1 MASLLPTTFV
11 YAEKADDLAKLIA
24 FARGLGEKVNVLFIG
39 DDESTRECVNLG
51 ADCVY
56 CFAPQE
62 GVIAEDYA
70 ASFAAIIKEAGANAL
85 VLLASSKRAKAIAAR
100 LGVTLKAGVISD
112 ALSLAIEN
120 NTVIATHQV
129 YGGLAHAKA
138 EIRSPYAIATVGSA
152 LDVEAITDAPNAP
165 VVQSAFIAPAHT
177 LKVLAR
183 KPKQGSTVDLGKA
196 HCVVGVGRGFAKADD
211 IALASA
217 LAKALQ
223 GEVGCSRP
231 IAEGEGWM
239 EHDRY
244 IGVSGV
250 TLGADVYVAVGI
262 SGQIQHMVGVD
273 RAKIIVGINKDKNA
287 PIFNMVDYGI
297 VGDLYKVLPALTA
310 KLGG

>member
-39 DDESTRECVNLG
+39 DDESPRECVSLG

-70 ASFAAIIKEAGANAL
+70 NSFAQIIKDAGEHAL
-85 VLLASSKRAKAIAAR
+85 ILLSSSKRAKAIAAR
-100 LGVTLKAGVISD
+100 LGVALKAGVVSD
-112 ALSLAIEN
+112 ALSLTVEN
-120 NTVIATHQV
+120 NAVIATHQV

-138 EIRSPYAIATVGSA
+138 EIRSPYAVVTVGSA
-152 LDVEAITDAPNAP
+152 LDVDTIKDAPHAQIVP
-165 VVQSAFIAPAHT
+165 SPFVAPAQT

-183 KPKQGSTVDLGKA
+183 KPKQGSTVDLGKS
-196 HCVVGVGRGFAKADD
+196 HCVVGVGRGFAKEED
-211 IALASA
+211 IALATA

-250 TLGADVYVAVGI
+250 TLGADVYIAVGI
-262 SGQIQHMVGVD
+262 SGQIQHMVGVS
-273 RAKIIVGINKDKNA
+273 RVKTIIGINKDKNA

-297 VGDLYKVLPALTA
+297 VGDIYKVLPALTA

>member
-1 MASLLPTTFV
+1 MASMLPTTFV

-24 FARGLGEKVNVLFIG
+24 FARGFGEKVNVLFIG
-39 DDESTRECVNLG
+39 NDESTRECVSLG

-56 CFAPQE
+56 CFAPQDN
-62 GVIAEDYA
+62 VVAEDYA
-70 ASFAAIIKEAGANAL
+70 ASFAQIIKEAGANAL
-85 VLLASSKRAKAIAAR
+85 VLLSSSKRAKAIAAR
-100 LGVTLKAGVISD
+100 LGVALNAGVVSD
-112 ALSLAIEN
+112 ALSLTIEN
-120 NTVIATHQV
+120 SAVLATHQV
-129 YGGLAHAKA
+129 YGGLAHATA
-138 EIRSPYAIATVGSA
+138 EIRSPYAVVTVGSA
-152 LDVEAITDAPNAP
+152 LDVEAITDAPNAS
-165 VVQSAFIAPAHT
+165 VVQSTFVAPAHT

-183 KPKQGSTVDLGKA
+183 KPKQGSSVDLGKS
-196 HCVVGVGRGFAKADD
+196 HCVVGVGRGFGKADD
-211 IALASA
+211 IALATA

-250 TLGADVYVAVGI
+250 TLGADVYIAVGI

-273 RAKIIVGINKDKNA
+273 RAKTIIAINKDKNA
-287 PIFNMVDYGI
+287 PIFNVVDYGI

>member
-24 FARGLGEKVNVLFIG
+24 FARGFGEKVNVLFIG
-39 DDESTRECVNLG
+39 NDENTRECVSLG

-56 CFAPQE
+56 CFAPQDN
-62 GVIAEDYA
+62 VATEDYA
-70 ASFAAIIKEAGANAL
+70 ASFAQIIQEAGANSL
-85 VLLASSKRAKAIAAR
+85 VLLSASKRAKAIAAR
-100 LGVTLKAGVISD
+100 LGVALKAGVVSD
-112 ALSLAIEN
+112 ALSLRVEN
-120 NTVIATHQV
+120 NTLLATHQV
-129 YGGLAHAKA
+129 YGGLAHATA
-138 EIRSPYAIATVGSA
+138 EIRSSYAVVTVGSA
-152 LDVEAITDAPNAP
+152 LDVEAITGAPNAQ
-165 VVQSAFIAPAHT
+165 VVQSAFVAPAHA

-183 KPKQGSTVDLGKA
+183 KPKQGSSVDLGKS

-211 IALASA
+211 IALATA

-250 TLGADVYVAVGI
+250 TLGADVYIAVGI

-273 RAKIIVGINKDKNA
+273 RTKTIIAINKDKNA
-287 PIFNMVDYGI
+287 PIFNVVDYGI